1 MHLPEPLPYW
11 ASLAKVLHGPTLA
24 LVLTYLE
31 FHHPAP
37 QDTSEPHS
45 RASEQPVVLD
55 CDSVCADL
63 GVSRRTLHIAFSCL
77 GTCWSTEE
85 ERGRVARAGREF
97 INPAHSLAPQGHD
110 PVKIYSFTGSKRY
123 TSPARSL
130 TLRRNHPK
138 LTNVLAI
145 AGLTQLPLAE
155 LQLTPEIDVYASS
168 STVNTL
174 PQILKYVLP
183 DWGDRRSERWD
194 RWRRENGHKSGQ
206 IGRNV
211 TSKDRREMLGLDSKA
226 HIYDK
231 DTDGE

>member
-1 MHLPEPLPYW
+1 MQLPEPLPYW

-31 FHHPAP
+31 FHYPAP
-37 QDTSEPHS
+37 QDPSESHS
-45 RASEQPVVLD
+45 RASEQPVVID
-55 CDSVCADL
+55 CDRVCADL

-130 TLRRNHPK
+130 LIRRNLPK
-138 LTNVLAI
+138 LANVLTI
-145 AGLTQLPLAE
+145 AGLTQLPLSE
-155 LQLTPEIDVYASS
+155 LQLTAKIDVCAPS

-174 PQILKYVLP
+174 PGLLKSVLP
-183 DWGDRRSERWD
+183 DWGDRRVERWD
-194 RWRRENGHKSGQ
+194 RWRRENGRKSGQ

-211 TSKDRREMLGLDSKA
+211 TSQDRREMLGLDSKA

-231 DTDGE
+231 DADSA